1 MYMNKRESIIQ
12 ATIDVVAKQGISDS
26 PTSQIAKEAS
36 AAELTLFRLF
46 KNKKELLHQTYEEV
60 QKRFKDKCWAK
71 VENIEDPEQKLIE
84 LLKIAIKYFRK
95 RPNELAYF
103 QEYINTPEGLLQR
116 PDLQADIG
124 KDISQAPLISILEE
138 GKAQGVFKD
147 LPMTGL
153 AGLASAALIM
163 TLRAEQIRN
172 KKISKKEIDLL
183 IKACSQAV
191 KA

>member
-1 MYMNKRESIIQ
+1 MNKRESIIQ
-12 ATIDVVAKQGISDS
+12 ATIDVVARQGISDA
-26 PTSQIAKEAS
+26 PTSQIAKEAG

>member
-1 MYMNKRESIIQ
+1 MNKRESIIQ

-26 PTSQIAKEAS
+26 PTSQIAKEAG

-60 QKRFKDKCWAK
+60 SRRFQDKCRGEI
-71 VENIEDPEQKLIE
+71 ENIEDVEQKLVAF
-84 LLKIAIKYFRK
+84 LKVAIKYYRK
-95 RPNELAYF
+95 RHNELVYF
-103 QEYINTPEGLLQR
+103 QEYIYTPEGLSHR
-116 PDLQADIG
+116 PDFRYEKGGDVSGFALV
-124 KDISQAPLISILEE
+124 SILDE
-138 GKAQGVFKD
+138 GKTKGVFKN

-153 AGLASAALIM
+153 VSLTGAPIIM
-163 TLRAEQIRN
+163 SLRAEQTRN
-172 KKISKKEIDLL
+172 KRNSKKEIDLL

>member
-1 MYMNKRESIIQ
+1 MNKRDSIIQ
-12 ATIDVVAKQGISDS
+12 ATIDVVAKQGISDA
-26 PTSQIAKEAS
+26 PTSQIAKEAG

-46 KNKKELLHQTYEEV
+46 GNKKELLRQTYDEV

-71 VENIEDPEQKLIE
+71 VENIDDAEQKLVE

-95 RPNELAYF
+95 QHNELAYF
-103 QEYINTPEGLLQR
+103 QEYINTSDGLLKR
-116 PDLQADIG
+116 PDLRADMG
-124 KDISQAPLISILEE
+124 EDISQFPLISILEE

-163 TLRAEQIRN
+163 TLRAEQIRSR
-172 KKISKKEIDLL
+172 KISKKEMDLL
-183 IKACSQAV
+183 VQACSQAV